1 MPVKRTN
8 KIEIVFS
15 NPLSIDLQVEM
26 LSLVGELKEHVNNE
40 PRFMINMF
48 TNLSQLKTKEEEPQV
63 ESVEEI
69 DAFRVNIPAHCPNC
83 RVELG
88 FVYNTLD
95 EFKLVGYELKSSLR
109 IINEI
114 MFNEISSPKADANS
128 NNSSSRLNSVMNK
141 PTTSTTSETD
151 LVPVLSSYDIKMIP
165 NLPVIK
171 SIELFSLPDLNQN
184 RQCVSQLINSK
195 FLAVPSKLGIW

>member
-1 MPVKRTN
+1 MPVKRIN

-15 NPLSIDLQVEM
+15 NPLSIDLQVER
-26 LSLVGELKEHVNNE
+26 LSLIGELKEHVNNE

-48 TNLSQLKTKEEEPQV
+48 TNLSQLKKKDEEQQV
-63 ESVEEI
+63 ESVEDI
-69 DAFRVNIPAHCPNC
+69 DAFKVNIPAHCPNC

-109 IINEI
+109 MINEI
-114 MFNEISSPKADANS
+114 MFSEISSPKADANS

-141 PTTSTTSETD
+141 PSTTSETD